1 MGAIIWLASY
11 PKSGNTWTRAF
22 LHNLLRD
29 AKAPVHPDRFAD
41 FCLGESKPEWY
52 LRYLDKPLSQATEQ
66 EIMKIRPLVHRDMTR
81 AFPDN
86 VFAKTHNILAER
98 GGYPLISLNHTAGAI
113 YIVRNPLDVVS
124 SVADHFGLDIDGA
137 IGMMATEG
145 AVTANDDRNVF
156 EVLSTWSLHVKSW
169 TQVAS
174 PGLHVMRYEDMT
186 DRPLQT
192 FRKLTDFLGLKP
204 PRERLERAI
213 RFSSFKILKQM
224 EERHGFRERSVN
236 SKAFFRSGGAGK
248 WRERLTSD
256 QIRRIIADHHE
267 QMARFGYIPAD
278 YADAVPGAAQPQ
290 PAVAGE
296 GPR

>member
-29 AKAPVHPDRFAD
+29 AKSPVPPDRFAE
-41 FCLGESKPEWY
+41 FCLGESKPHWY
-52 LRYLDKPLSQATEQ
+52 LRYLDKPLTEATEA
-66 EIMKIRPLVHRDMTR
+66 EIMKIRPLVQRDMTL
-81 AFPDN
+81 AFPDS
-86 VFAKTHNILAER
+86 VFAKTHNMVAER
-98 GGYPLISLNHTAGAI
+98 HGVPLISMAHSAGGI

-137 IGMMATEG
+137 SAMMANEG
-145 AVTANDDRNVF
+145 AITATDERNVF
-156 EVLSTWSLHVKSW
+156 EVLGSWSQHVKSW
-169 TQVAS
+169 TQVPN

-186 DRPLQT
+186 DRPQQT

-213 RFSSFKILKQM
+213 RFSSFKMLKQM

-248 WRERLTSD
+248 WRERLTPD
-256 QIRRIIADHHE
+256 QIRRIIADHHQ

-278 YADAVPGAAQPQ
+278 YADALPDPE
-290 PAVAGE
+290 AGTMAGDGE
-296 GPR
+296 RTQ